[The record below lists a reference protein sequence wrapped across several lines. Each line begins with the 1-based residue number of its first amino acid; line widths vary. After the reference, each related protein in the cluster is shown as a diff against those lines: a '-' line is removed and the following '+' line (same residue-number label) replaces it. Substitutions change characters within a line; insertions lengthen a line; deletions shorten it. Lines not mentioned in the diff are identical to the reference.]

1 MVARLFV
8 WCGSSLRFLGREIC
22 ELKHSSIS
30 CYRRQFLKLR
40 GYPYWNPVLETVDKS
55 FSSTLGKSEGLRI
68 LLIHSASSIPRLAE
82 SHRVQCKDRFWT
94 RPLSSASKT
103 YEENLPPLSSFSLE
117 IFSSQLN
124 SKILYFPNTPTTNP
138 FTDQPFKK
146 YPNSTQSPSERFPYY

>member
-1 MVARLFV
+1 MARLFV

-55 FSSTLGKSEGLRI
+55 FSSTLGKFEGLRI
-68 LLIHSASSIPRLAE
+68 SLIHSASSIPRLAE

-103 YEENLPPLSSFSLE
+103 YEENLPPLSGFPSRSLVPNW
-117 IFSSQLN
+117 ILKSCTSQ
-124 SKILYFPNTPTTNP
+124 ILPLQIPSRINHSR
-138 FTDQPFKK
+138 
-146 YPNSTQSPSERFPYY
+146 STRTVHSRLVSAYPYY